1 MPSRRPHSEHRVAF
15 TIEPVGEP
23 LVIDNPATVKVVYDP
38 VRFRIISALGAPMSV
53 KELAEALETTPNR
66 LYYHVRTL
74 ERHGIIKVAEERR
87 VGSNIENA
95 YLRAADHFVL
105 SGELARVTPPPHLP
119 QALQDALGRFSR
131 TLDAVGR
138 GKFKGQFSSAM
149 NEAMGRFSLEQVEEL
164 TRRLEK
170 LVREFFKQSK
180 GDEDEDHVEYGLLYV
195 LAPFPVEDKTLD
207 ATRPKP
213 KRAGRKGPKR

>member
-1 MPSRRPHSEHRVAF
+1 MPSRRPHSEHRVTF
-15 TIEPVGEP
+15 TLEPGGEP
-23 LVIDNPATVKVVYDP
+23 LVIDDPATVRVVYDP

-53 KELAEALETTPNR
+53 KELAEALDTTPNH

-95 YLRAADHFVL
+95 YSRAADHFVL
-105 SGELARVTPPPHLP
+105 SGELARVTPPAHLP
-119 QALQDALGRFSR
+119 QTLQDALGRFSR

-138 GKFKGQFSSAM
+138 GKFKGHFSSAM
-149 NEAMGRFSLEQVEEL
+149 NEVRGRLSLEQVEDLTGRMQEL
-164 TRRLEK
+164 VK
-170 LVREFFKQSK
+170 EFFKESED
-180 GDEDEDHVEYGLLYV
+180 DEDKDDVEYGLLYV
-195 LAPFPVEDKTLD
+195 VAPFPVEDMSLD

-213 KRAGRKGPKR
+213 ARAGRKGPKR